1 MSAPLLLALDQGTQ
15 SARAMLFDGN
25 GELIAKYQQHIEPYL
40 PDRPGEAE
48 QDVNYFWEQ
57 LGQACQGLW
66 LEHGELRSRVVA
78 VSLTTQ
84 RASVVCLD
92 KACLLYTSDAADE

>member
-57 LGQACQGLW
+57 LGQVGTKWASSIFWCRIACNRI
-66 LEHGELRSRVVA
+66 ES
-78 VSLTTQ
+78 S
-84 RASVVCLD
+84 
-92 KACLLYTSDAADE
+92 